1 MAYYGA
7 VLVLGAGDTMRN
19 KNSVYKV
26 RILGAV
32 KTIIKMMNK
41 WSKSIESK
49 FYKKGIEQ
57 TNLITT
63 GKEGS
68 YLNSCQQSIANDF
81 ITLRRLL

>member
-32 KTIIKMMNK
+32 KTIMKIMNK
-41 WSKSIESK
+41 
-49 FYKKGIEQ
+49 
-57 TNLITT
+57 
-63 GKEGS
+63 
-68 YLNSCQQSIANDF
+68 
-81 ITLRRLL
+81 

>member
-19 KNSVYKV
+19 KISVYKV

-41 WSKSIESK
+41 
-49 FYKKGIEQ
+49 
-57 TNLITT
+57 
-63 GKEGS
+63 
-68 YLNSCQQSIANDF
+68 
-81 ITLRRLL
+81 